1 VSSTKEINVSDREIM
16 SFGGEVHEVGFNPDT
31 LVHEVVIKIP
41 RDTLTLSG
49 ITPEMAKEFA
59 HNLYQTIYVS
69 ITVKP

>member
-1 VSSTKEINVSDREIM
+1 MNEIM
-16 SFGGEVHEVGFNPDT
+16 SFGGEVNEVGFNPDT

-41 RDTLTLSG
+41 RETVTLSG

-59 HNLYQTIYVS
+59 RHLYQTIHIS